1 MVYLLPDR
9 DEPDMIELRGNAR
22 ITGGE
27 GMGTLRAMQA
37 RDINLDYADDGRTVQ
52 HATLAGQSSVAL
64 AGARR
69 RSRASGWRRSS
80 STSPWGPTAR

>member
-9 DEPDMIELRGNAR
+9 DEPDVIELRGNAR

-37 RDINLDYADDGRTVQ
+37 DDINLDYADDGRTVQ
-52 HATLAGQSSVAL
+52 HATLAGPSSVAL
-64 AGARR
+64 AGADAAR
-69 RSRASGWRRSS
+69 RAS
-80 STSPWGPTAR
+80 A